1 MDDRRRSRTPGT
13 DPLIHSS
20 FRAAEL
26 GDRELLEAYLEALD
40 RLHEQQPCAI
50 LVIVGCTDF
59 AQLPPQ
65 VVDIAFDVAGSL
77 VIEHCRVDD
86 LACRYS
92 DDCFAVVLTDVDART
107 ASRIADRYNKGISTF
122 DWDSTYPGLHINVRT
137 DSFVFQPRASAQRQ
151 LESAF
156 EQLRATADESLKD
169 SFYT

>member
-1 MDDRRRSRTPGT
+1 MEDRRKSRSPGT
-13 DPLIHSS
+13 DPLIHSA

-40 RLHEQQPCAI
+40 RLQEKQPCAI

-65 VVDIAFDVAGSL
+65 VVEIAFDVAGSL

-92 DDCFAVVLTDVDART
+92 DDCFAVVLTDVDEKTAR
-107 ASRIADRYNKGISTF
+107 RIAERYHEGISGF
-122 DWDSTYPGLHINVRT
+122 DWDSTYPGLHLNVRT
-137 DSFVFQPRASAQRQ
+137 DSFVFQPGAPAQRQ
-151 LESAF
+151 LAAAF
-156 EQLRATADESLKD
+156 EELRATADESLKD